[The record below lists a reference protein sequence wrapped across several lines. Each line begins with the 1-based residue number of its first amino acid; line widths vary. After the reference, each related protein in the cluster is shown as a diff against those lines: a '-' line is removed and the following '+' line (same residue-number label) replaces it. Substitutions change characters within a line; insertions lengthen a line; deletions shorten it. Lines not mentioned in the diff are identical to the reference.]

1 MTRLHERIETA
12 LPPGPT
18 FDFVAD
24 FANARLWDP
33 GVVSSSRLDDGPL
46 DVGARY
52 RLEVRMGRRT
62 APMTYRVSVFDR
74 PNRVV
79 LVGSGS
85 GVDAVDAI
93 RFVPTDDGTRV
104 EYTAD
109 IRLRGLLR
117 LAQPLFRGTFA
128 RIADAAATGMRSAL
142 ARRAAEAGWSADDVE
157 PQS

>member
-12 LPPGPT
+12 LPLEPT

-33 GVVSSSRLDDGPL
+33 GVVASARLDDGPL

-52 RLEVRMGRRT
+52 RLEVRMGGRT
-62 APMTYRVSVFDR
+62 APMTYRVSDFDR

-85 GVDAVDAI
+85 GVDAVDVI
-93 RFVPTDDGTRV
+93 QFVPTDDGTRV

-117 LAQPLFRGTFA
+117 LVQPLLRGNFA
-128 RIADAAATGMRSAL
+128 RLAGDAATGMRSAL
-142 ARRAAEAGWSADDVE
+142 AQRAVAAGWSGDDGE
-157 PQS
+157 LKS